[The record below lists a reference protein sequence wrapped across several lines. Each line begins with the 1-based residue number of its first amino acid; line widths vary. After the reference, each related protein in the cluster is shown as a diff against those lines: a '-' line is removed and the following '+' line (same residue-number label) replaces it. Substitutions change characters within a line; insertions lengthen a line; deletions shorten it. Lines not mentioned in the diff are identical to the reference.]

1 MVLNYGRERH
11 EAFVLKKKPSAAPKQ
26 ALRITESGRVKA
38 AWAQEIL
45 ESPTMGTGTGGAT
58 QHSGIATKG
67 AGP

>member
-1 MVLNYGRERH
+1 MALNYGRERH
-11 EAFVLKKKPSAAPKQ
+11 EAFVPGKKPSAAPKQ

-45 ESPTMGTGTGGAT
+45 ESPTMGTGTGGAKKR
-58 QHSGIATKG
+58 SGIETKG